1 MSKAPLILGADLTK
15 LKATDEIVKT
25 LTNHDLLNANDLG
38 LQQVYCVSMI
48 KNLKANQLI
57 IAGLN

>member
-15 LKATDEIVKT
+15 LKATDAIIGT

-38 LQQVYCVSMI
+38 LTQVYCVSM
-48 KNLKANQLI
+48 NSGEELWVQQ
-57 IAGLN
+57 